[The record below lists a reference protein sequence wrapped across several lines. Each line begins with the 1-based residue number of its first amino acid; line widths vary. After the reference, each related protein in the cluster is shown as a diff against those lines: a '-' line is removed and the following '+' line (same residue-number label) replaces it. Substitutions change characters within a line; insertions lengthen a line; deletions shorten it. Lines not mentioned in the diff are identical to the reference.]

1 MTKVGGTTK
10 RYYKETRGMK
20 VSGGQWVKA
29 GTMLTREGHRW
40 QPGLNVI
47 GMTHLTAACDGVVEF
62 SRKRGNYRRTITLI
76 HIRPQVQKAVA
87 AKPAKKKTVTAAKK
101 KTESAS

>member
-62 SRKRGNYRRTITLI
+62 SRKRGNYKRTITLI
-76 HIRPQVQKAVA
+76 HIRPQIAVD
-87 AKPAKKKTVTAAKK
+87 AKPAPKKATVAKK
-101 KTESAS
+101 KTERVHS

>member
-29 GTMLTREGHRW
+29 GTVITREGHRW
-40 QPGLNVI
+40 QPGQNVI
-47 GMTHLTAACDGVVEF
+47 GRTLLTAGCDGIVHF
-62 SRKRGNYRRTITLI
+62 TRKRGNYKRAITLV
-76 HIRPQVQKAVA
+76 HVRPANGPDR
-87 AKPAKKKTVTAAKK
+87 KPARKTS
-101 KTESAS
+101 KT